1 MSERVQFATRVGA
14 IAASVGSAVGLG
26 NIWRF
31 PCEAGEHGGGAFL
44 LIYLACVLLMGIPV
58 IVAEFVIG
66 RGTHRNVSG
75 ALQQLAPGKKFHWLS
90 WMWITASLMILSF
103 YSAVCGWIVE
113 YLIQAASG
121 HMSGLTLEQ
130 YHERFN
136 AFVANPWRCSLWTVL
151 FLLINYYV
159 LRHGVK
165 RGIERVANVMMP
177 LLFII
182 LIILSVKALTL
193 DKAAEGIRFLFTPDF
208 SKITPRVV
216 IGAMGQAFFS
226 LSLGL
231 SCLLTYASYFNN
243 SNRLVRS
250 ATIIAVLDTVV
261 AVLAGIVIFPAVFTY
276 GMTPQEGPTL
286 VFEVLPAIFQQM
298 TGSYVWN
305 LLFFILLFFASLTST
320 ISMSEISI
328 TFFSEEYKMSRNGA
342 TALNTGIAVVFGV
355 LCALSFGVLNDLR
368 IFGLTLFELFDF
380 VSSNIMLPAGGIF
393 FSLFVG
399 WYVDRRFVRDQLTN
413 FGTVTPRV
421 HGIIGFCMRWVAPV
435 AITIVFLYGLF
446 GH

>member
-1 MSERVQFATRVGA
+1 
-14 IAASVGSAVGLG
+14 
-26 NIWRF
+26 
-31 PCEAGEHGGGAFL
+31 
-44 LIYLACVLLMGIPV
+44 
-58 IVAEFVIG
+58 
-66 RGTHRNVSG
+66 
-75 ALQQLAPGKKFHWLS
+75 
-90 WMWITASLMILSF
+90 
-103 YSAVCGWIVE
+103 
-113 YLIQAASG
+113 
-121 HMSGLTLEQ
+121 
-130 YHERFN
+130 
-136 AFVANPWRCSLWTVL
+136 
-151 FLLINYYV
+151 
-159 LRHGVK
+159 
-165 RGIERVANVMMP
+165 
-177 LLFII
+177 
-182 LIILSVKALTL
+182 
-193 DKAAEGIRFLFTPDF
+193 
-208 SKITPRVV
+208 
-216 IGAMGQAFFS
+216 MGQAFFS

-380 VSSNIMLPAGGIF
+380 VSSNILLPAGGIF

-446 GH
+446 VH